1 MNKLF
6 LGTLLLYFGMI
17 SAQNN
22 DELNFIFPKGNLGSE
37 SNFTGDAFN
46 VGLAYNKEMGTIV
59 GNVYFEPGA
68 RSNWHLHPSGQIL
81 IITDGEGY
89 HQIKGEP
96 KQLLKKGDVVEC
108 PAGKLHWHGASPTR
122 GMQQMYI
129 LTKIE
134 NGIVE
139 WRNAVSDE
147 EYNK

>member
-81 IITDGEGY
+81 IITDGEGH

-96 KQLLKKGDVVEC
+96 KQLLKK
-108 PAGKLHWHGASPTR
+108 
-122 GMQQMYI
+122 
-129 LTKIE
+129 
-134 NGIVE
+134 
-139 WRNAVSDE
+139 
-147 EYNK
+147 